1 MTDRRNVSMRAI
13 LAACVLLA
21 TGGHWSAAPP
31 AFGQTTRPAAD
42 AIDRTVLPIHEPLR
56 PSYRELDAREA
67 KAPPRFEVKAPKAA
81 PNVVIVLIDDIGFG
95 HSSAFGGPCAMPTLE
110 KLAGNGLKYNRF
122 HTTALCSPTRTALL
136 TGYNHHSNNAG
147 AIMEV
152 ATAFPGNTGIRPQS
166 ITPMAEVLR
175 LNGYSTSAWGK
186 YHETPPW
193 EVSISGPFDRWPTRS
208 GFEEFFGFIG
218 GETNQWDPMIVHGT
232 TPMRKPEDDPDYHF
246 TSDMTDRAIGWVRAQ
261 QSLTPDKPFF
271 MYFATGATH
280 APHHAPREWIDK
292 YKGRFDMGWDEL
304 RKRTLARQI
313 ELGVV
318 PKGTTLAP
326 KPEAIK
332 DWNDLSADE
341 KRLFARQMEVFAGFA
356 SHTDH
361 EVGRLVQS
369 IADLG
374 ELDNTLFIYVVG
386 DNGASAEG
394 GMSGMFNEGTYFNG
408 VAEST
413 EFMLGKIDQWG
424 GPECFNHF
432 AAGWAVAGNTPFT
445 WTKQVASNFGGTRN
459 GIVVHWP
466 AGFRSRGQIRDQF
479 HHVVDLAP
487 TVFEAAGVPAPKEVN
502 GIEQL
507 PIEGVSMAY
516 SFDDPRAPDRRTT
529 QYFEIGGNRA
539 VYHDGWLA
547 GTIHKAPW
555 EAAPRRP
562 LANDVWELYHVAED
576 FSMSRNLAAE
586 NPAKLE
592 ELKALFTREAVS
604 HHVLPID
611 DRTIERFDPKVAGR
625 PDLMDGRNTLTVYP
639 GMVSMAENAFINVK
653 NASVSLT
660 AEVEV
665 DGDKPSGVLL
675 AQGGRFGGWAFWVRE
690 GRPMYTYNFLGLEA
704 FRVAGTDAMTA
715 GKHTLKMTFAYD
727 GGTRRGAGGT
737 ATLFIDGKKVGEG
750 TIGKTHP
757 NVFSLDDTA
766 DTGIDTGTPVD
777 EAYGEGKK
785 NAFSGKLA
793 KVTIEVR

>member
-1 MTDRRNVSMRAI
+1 MNARRNVSIRAI
-13 LAACVLLA
+13 LAACMLLA
-21 TGGHWSAAPP
+21 IGGHWPADPS
-31 AFGQTTRPAAD
+31 AFGQTTTPAAD
-42 AIDRTVLPIHEPLR
+42 AIDRTVLPIHEPPR

-246 TSDMTDRAIGWVRAQ
+246 TTDMTDRAIGWVRAQ

-304 RKRTLARQI
+304 RTRTLARQI

-502 GIEQL
+502 GIKQL

-562 LANDVWELYHVAED
+562 LAHDVWELYHVAED

-592 ELKALFTREAVS
+592 ELKALFTQEAVA

-653 NASVSLT
+653 NASVTLT

-665 DGDKPSGVLL
+665 DGDKPGGVLL

-715 GKHTLKMTFAYD
+715 GKHTLKMAFAYD
-727 GGTRRGAGGT
+727 GGTHRGAGGT

-785 NAFSGKLA
+785 NAFSGKLD

>member
-1 MTDRRNVSMRAI
+1 MRPKKTAI
-13 LAACVLLA
+13 RATLLLAALPAGAWRCCPTPA
-21 TGGHWSAAPP
+21 AFAQTAPP
-31 AFGQTTRPAAD
+31 ASA
-42 AIDRTVLPIHEPLR
+42 AIDRSVLPIHEPQP
-56 PSYRELDAREA
+56 PSYQQLDARDA
-67 KAPPRFEVKAPKAA
+67 QAPPRFEVTPPKNA

-110 KLAGNGLKYNRF
+110 KLARNGLKYNRF

-147 AIMEV
+147 AIMEL
-152 ATAFPGNTGIRPQS
+152 ATAYPGNTGIRPQS

-175 LNGYSTSAWGK
+175 RNGYSTSAWGK

-193 EVSISGPFDRWPTRS
+193 EVSVSGPFDRWPTRS
-208 GFEEFFGFIG
+208 GFDEFYGFIG

-232 TPMRKPEDDPDYHF
+232 TPRRKPENDPDYHF
-246 TSDMTDRAIGWVRAQ
+246 TTDMTDRAIAWVRSQ
-261 QSLTPDKPFF
+261 QALTPDKPFF

-280 APHHAPREWIDK
+280 APHHAPREWVDK
-292 YKGRFDMGWDEL
+292 YKGAFDMGWDVL
-304 RKRTLARQI
+304 RERTLARQI

-318 PKGTTLAP
+318 PEGTRLAR

-332 DWNDLSADE
+332 DWNHLTADE

-369 IADLG
+369 IADIG
-374 ELDNTLFIYVVG
+374 ALDNTLFIYVVG

-408 VAEST
+408 VEESV
-413 EFMLGKIDQWG
+413 EFMLRKIDQWG

-459 GIVVHWP
+459 GMVVHWP
-466 AGFRSRGQIRDQF
+466 SGFAARGEVRGQF
-479 HHVVDLAP
+479 HHVIDIAP
-487 TVFEAAGVPAPKEVN
+487 TVFEAAGVPAPREVD
-502 GIEQL
+502 GVRQQ
-507 PIEGVSMAY
+507 PIEGISMAY
-516 SFDDPRAPDRRTT
+516 SFDAPQAADRRTT
-529 QYFEIGGNRA
+529 QYFEIAGNRA

-547 GTIHKAPW
+547 GTVHKAPW

-562 LANDVWELYHVAED
+562 LAEDEWELYHVAED
-576 FSMSRNLAAE
+576 FSMSRNLAAK

-592 ELKALFTREAVS
+592 ELKALFTREAID
-604 HHVLPID
+604 HRVLPID
-611 DRTIERFDPKVAGR
+611 DRSIERFDPRIAGR
-625 PDLMDGRNTLTVYP
+625 PDLMGGRTRLSVFP
-639 GMVSMAENAFINVK
+639 GMVFMAENAFLNVK
-653 NASVSLT
+653 NASVDLT

-665 DGDKPSGVLL
+665 QGASDGVLL
-675 AQGGRFGGWAFWVRE
+675 AQGGRFGGWAFWVKE
-690 GRPMYTYNFLGLEA
+690 GRPMYSYNYLGLEL
-704 FRVAGTDAMTA
+704 FRVAGTEAMAA
-715 GKHTLKMTFAYD
+715 GRHQLGMTFDYE
-727 GGTRRGAGGT
+727 GGQRRGAGGT

-750 TIGKTHP
+750 RIGKTHP

-766 DTGIDTGTPVD
+766 DTGVDTGTPVD
-777 EAYGEGKK
+777 EAYGEGSK
-785 NAFSGKLA
+785 NAFSGKLE
-793 KVTIEVR
+793 KVTVQVR